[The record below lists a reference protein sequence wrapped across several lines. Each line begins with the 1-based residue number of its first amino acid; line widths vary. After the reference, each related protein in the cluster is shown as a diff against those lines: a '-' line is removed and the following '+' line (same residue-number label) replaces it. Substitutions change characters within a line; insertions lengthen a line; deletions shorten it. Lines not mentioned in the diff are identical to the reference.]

1 MPAPVLAEEAL
12 YTGAADDAAP
22 EAPAPLLTEEV
33 LYIDAVDEAALE
45 APAGA
50 EAPLPD
56 PEEKSPIPATCLQV
70 PVTPPGVFV
79 TSVTSG
85 PGSGNVVSVLSIVVQ
100 PFPRLATNSEGR
112 EEKGVLA
119 RLVARLVAR
128 LPLADSWIVTDAQ
141 SMYISRLP
149 TSLNQVQANIAAP
162 AGASEG
168 IWKLKLP
175 PAGVTVGHPPMYE
188 CMTVNVFPLS

>member
-1 MPAPVLAEEAL
+1 MSAEDVLS
-12 YTGAADDAAP
+12 TGAVDDAAA
-22 EAPAPLLTEEV
+22 ELSAG
-33 LYIDAVDEAALE
+33 AVAAL
-45 APAGA
+45 
-50 EAPLPD
+50 PD
-56 PEEKSPIPATCLQV
+56 AEEKSPIPATCLQV

-85 PGSGNVVSVLSIVVQ
+85 PGSGNVVSVPSIVVQ
-100 PFPRLATNSEGR
+100 PFPRLATKSDGR

-119 RLVARLVAR
+119 RFLARLL
-128 LPLADSWIVTDAQ
+128 LPDPVMVTDAQ

-162 AGASEG
+162 VGASEG

-175 PAGVTVGHPPMYE
+175 PAGVTTGHPPRYE

>member
-1 MPAPVLAEEAL
+1 MPEPLLAEEVLYTGAADDTPAEVPAPVSAEDAL
-12 YTGAADDAAP
+12 YTGAADDAAA
-22 EAPAPLLTEEV
+22 EL
-33 LYIDAVDEAALE
+33 
-45 APAGA
+45 PAGDVA
-50 EAPLPD
+50 ALPD
-56 PEEKSPIPATCLQV
+56 PEEKAPMPATCLQV

-85 PGSGNVVSVLSIVVQ
+85 PGSGNVVSVPSIVVQ
-100 PFPRLATNSEGR
+100 PFPRLATKSDGR

-119 RLVARLVAR
+119 RLPAR
-128 LPLADSWIVTDAQ
+128 LPLADAVMVTDAQ

-162 AGASEG
+162 WGASEG
-168 IWKLKLP
+168 TLKLKLP
-175 PAGVTVGHPPMYE
+175 PAGLTVGHPPMYE